1 MVITLIRFALVAP
14 VGDAGTEATPPIG
27 LAYLAAMCKKAYLET
42 VVLL

>member
-1 MVITLIRFALVAP
+1 MVISLIRFALVAP

-27 LAYLAAMCKKAYLET
+27 LTYLAAMCKKAYLET